1 MKQQDRRRS
10 AVSFMS
16 SGGGGGCG
24 SFLACEDVGRMFQ
37 HSILAYVF
45 YFFFPKWR
53 LARAHLFH
61 SLGQDQS
68 TLAQRAETTVAECSL
83 TCCV

>member
-16 SGGGGGCG
+16 SGGGGGGCG
-24 SFLACEDVGRMFQ
+24 SVLACEDVGRMFQ

-45 YFFFPKWR
+45 YFFFP
-53 LARAHLFH
+53 
-61 SLGQDQS
+61 SGD
-68 TLAQRAETTVAECSL
+68 
-83 TCCV
+83 